1 MQEKRRE
8 TDAKCGAMLK
18 EAIEARKKMADDANA
33 RCKAAEDAAATI
45 LGVMQKILDEQ
56 AAAAIKITAWLR
68 KYLARRATTAVV
80 ANS

>member
-1 MQEKRRE
+1 MTGRPRQAQIIAARE
-8 TDAKCGAMLK
+8 P
-18 EAIEARKKMADDANA
+18 ARQPP
-33 RCKAAEDAAATI
+33 AAVPV
-45 LGVMQKILDEQ
+45 GVMQKILDEQ